1 MVWVQDPSVVFLD
14 ETWVDED
21 RLKKL
26 FDDIQ
31 FDEKRVVQRVT
42 RVGGLVLL

>member
-1 MVWVQDPSVVFLD
+1 MVWVQNPSVVFLD
-14 ETWVDED
+14 ETWADED

-42 RVGGLVLL
+42 RAGGLVLL

>member
-14 ETWVDED
+14 ETWADEG

-31 FDEKRVVQRVT
+31 FDEKWVVQRVT
-42 RVGGLVLL
+42 RAGGLALL